1 MKIVISAFAMAIE
14 LAVTGRTSA
23 EFRSAAENWGKN
35 FKQMVS
41 AWGRDIG
48 DPKLPVIVLLLRP
61 GTEQTLS
68 KFPYRD
74 VVREQ
79 QPSVQNAKPHQN

>member
-1 MKIVISAFAMAIE
+1 
-14 LAVTGRTSA
+14 
-23 EFRSAAENWGKN
+23 
-35 FKQMVS
+35 MVS

-48 DPKLPVIVLLLRP
+48 DPKLPVIVLLLKP